1 MAVTEDDILQFGY
14 TRGCYKCTLM
24 STRDSRGKK
33 TCGHSR
39 GCKDRIKDC
48 LKKTEHG
55 RRRVEEAE
63 RRFAEESMTAG
74 ELEERKR
81 QERQEYEERRRSER
95 MSLRDLTPAS
105 CGIGRWILRV
115 VSADVVYPKGDNEL
129 HCVLLSEDSA
139 LYCRGVAKR
148 DGIWDE
154 AFQKMVGKFEPRK
167 IFEVSKVSFDEES
180 DEALNSAPVKHVIDL
195 AQSRA
200 MTVPQGSVSIADWPT
215 PEEDLAQ
222 LLEAPQRRF
231 CDVTALVVSVGR
243 DRTGFGQKIFE
254 VVVRDGS
261 DTNEG
266 KKATATFTVSLPTS
280 TDGTKALDMLQS
292 CVEESRPVSFFG
304 LVCSPEQGVVK
315 ISAGQ
320 AFFFKLCT
328 AGRKAEKLN
337 QTSGQLPRTPR

>member
-1 MAVTEDDILQFGY
+1 MAATLHSDALQKERAGRDEQLAVVRAHFLSICCTASAKQFALKMAKGESGAVGAGAPSVGASGGSGAAAQERMEAWWNKKSEPWWKHQRLVRRPRDMAVTEDDILQFGY

-74 ELEERKR
+74 EFEERKR

-148 DGIWDE
+148 NGIGDE

-167 IFEVSKVSFDEES
+167 IFEVSKVSSDEES
-180 DEALNSAPVKHVIDL
+180 DEALNSAPPKHVMI
-195 AQSRA
+195 
-200 MTVPQGSVSIADWPT
+200 
-215 PEEDLAQ
+215 Q
-222 LLEAPQRRF
+222 LNR
-231 CDVTALVVSVGR
+231 
-243 DRTGFGQKIFE
+243 GQ
-254 VVVRDGS
+254 
-261 DTNEG
+261 
-266 KKATATFTVSLPTS
+266 
-280 TDGTKALDMLQS
+280 
-292 CVEESRPVSFFG
+292 
-304 LVCSPEQGVVK
+304 
-315 ISAGQ
+315 
-320 AFFFKLCT
+320 
-328 AGRKAEKLN
+328 
-337 QTSGQLPRTPR
+337 